1 VRVVPEPELV
11 FDEVADLYDRV
22 RPGYPSALIDDAI
35 TLAAIA
41 PSARVLEIGSGTG
54 KATEAFVR
62 RGLRVVG
69 IEPGASLARVAR
81 QRLAGTNS
89 VTIIERSFEAWPL
102 EPEAFD
108 LVVVAQAFHWLSPE
122 IRFIKAAATLRP
134 GGALAVFGS
143 SPVIEDSPRSCEVN
157 RVYER
162 FAPAI
167 RQSIW
172 TQWYADETSMRARFE
187 ESARFEPVTVRVYPW
202 NRTYEI
208 GEYLDLLRTYSDH
221 RRLPDAEREALLEG
235 IRAVIMQHGETITMR
250 YQAHLY
256 LAKRCA

>member
-1 VRVVPEPELV
+1 M

-22 RPGYPSALIDDAI
+22 RPGYPSVLIDDAI
-35 TLAAIA
+35 ALAAIG

-69 IEPGASLARVAR
+69 VEPGASLARVAR
-81 QRLAGTNS
+81 RRFAGTNS
-89 VTIIERSFEAWPL
+89 VAIVERSFEAWPL

-108 LVVVAQAFHWLSPE
+108 LVAVAQAFHWLSPE
-122 IRFIKAAATLRP
+122 IRFIKAAAALRP

-143 SPVIEDSPRSCEVN
+143 SPVIEDSPLSCEID
-157 RVYER
+157 RVYAR

-167 RQSIW
+167 RLSIW
-172 TQWYADETSMRARFE
+172 TRWYADEPSMRARFE

-202 NRTYEI
+202 SRTYEI
-208 GEYLDLLRTYSDH
+208 GEYLDLLRTHSNH
-221 RRLPDAEREALLEG
+221 RSLPKGEREALLEG
-235 IRAVIMQHGETITMR
+235 IRAAIMQQGETITIG

-256 LAKRCA
+256 VAKRRRDDHD